1 LGKFD
6 TYKVDLKNMREDSR
20 EFDYLLDTQ
29 YFVNIEGE
37 DVHKGK
43 VKVHLT
49 VTNRKG
55 IYEMDFHLAGVV
67 VIPCDRCLEDMDFPI
82 DTTARLVVKLGK
94 DYEEES
100 DEVVV
105 IPESEGAIN
114 LAWFLYEFVV
124 LAIPIKHVH
133 APGKCNKQMSAKLKQ
148 HSPKPEEDDDALAE
162 IDDDD
167 TVITGE
173 E

>member
-1 LGKFD
+1 
-6 TYKVDLKNMREDSR
+6 MREEVR
-20 EFDYLLDTQ
+20 EIDFLLDTQ
-29 YFVNIEGE
+29 YFMDIEGE
-37 DVHKGK
+37 DVQKGK

-55 IYEMDFHLAGVV
+55 LYEMDFHLAGVV

-94 DYEEES
+94 DYSEES
-100 DEVVV
+100 DEIVV

-114 LAWFLYEFVV
+114 LAWFLYEFVA

-133 APGKCNKQMSAKLKQ
+133 APGKCDKQMSAKLKK
-148 HSPKPEEDDDALAE
+148 HSPKSEDEDEGSDE
-162 IDDDD
+162 IDDDNII
-167 TVITGE
+167 ITGE

>member
-6 TYKVDLKNMREDSR
+6 TYKVDLKNMREEVR
-20 EFDYLLDTQ
+20 EIDFLLDTQ
-29 YFVNIEGE
+29 YFMDIEGE
-37 DVHKGK
+37 DVQKGK

-55 IYEMDFHLAGVV
+55 LYEMDFHLAGVV

-94 DYEEES
+94 DYSEES
-100 DEVVV
+100 DEIVV

-114 LAWFLYEFVV
+114 LAWFLYEFVA

-133 APGKCNKQMSAKLKQ
+133 APGKCDKQMSAKLKK
-148 HSPKPEEDDDALAE
+148 HSPKSEDEDEGSDE
-162 IDDDD
+162 IDDDNII
-167 TVITGE
+167 ITGE